1 MGLVTRQKIDSR
13 SIDYVEGDRHRP
25 VPVTATR
32 REYPLT
38 LWQRRFVS
46 PSGSH
51 ELAVNGS
58 PIGGSSLSIWDGTGA
73 GDTGAD
79 WTRGGVGTES
89 AAAMHSGT
97 NGLDTGVMAK
107 DDLVL
112 FDTTAFAISH
122 QSLVFWLNAQAF
134 PVDAD
139 IELRWQL
146 GGSDASDK
154 AKVNDYITVTVGT
167 WQQVVIPIVDF
178 NVVGNVDRLRLKHKG
193 VAGQHIYYD
202 DFQLSSGGGLGVQI
216 YRVEAPTAKTI
227 EVENVRLMIA
237 GTSAGWLIAD
247 WTTIDGGLSAG
258 LLLRY
263 WDYYEGDVFWSYN
276 FTNNKDLFGLLR
288 LDNSITF
295 LDADR
300 MITLLHETD
309 LARPILQEHR
319 VLDLVVRDD
328 LSSLISINAWTVGGV
343 R

>member
-1 MGLVTRQKIDSR
+1 MPLVTRQKIGSR
-13 SIDYVEGDRHRP
+13 AIDYVEGDRQRP
-25 VPVTATR
+25 VPVCATR

-38 LWQRRFVS
+38 LWQQRFVT
-46 PSGSH
+46 PVGSH
-51 ELAVNGS
+51 ELAINGA

-79 WTRGGVGTES
+79 WTRGGAGAES

-107 DDLVL
+107 GDLVT
-112 FDTTAFAISH
+112 FDTPALAITH
-122 QSLVFWLNAQAF
+122 QSLVFWLNAQAY
-134 PVDAD
+134 PPNAD

-146 GGSDASDK
+146 SGVDASDK
-154 AKVNDYITVTVGT
+154 IKVNDYITVTVGS

-178 NVVGNVDRLRLKHKG
+178 DVVGNVDRLRIKHKK
-193 VAGQHIYYD
+193 VAGQHLYYD

-227 EVENVRLMIA
+227 EVENVRLMLA
-237 GTSAGWLIAD
+237 GTSNGWLIAD
-247 WTTIDGGLSAG
+247 WATINGGLSAG
-258 LLLRY
+258 LLLRF
-263 WDYYEGDVFWSYN
+263 WDYYDGEVFWSYN
-276 FTNNKDLFGLLR
+276 FVNNKDLFGLLR
-288 LDNSITF
+288 LDNSVTF

-300 MITLLHETD
+300 MITLLHEAG
-309 LARPILQEHR
+309 LARPILSGHR

-328 LSSLISINAWTVGGV
+328 LSSLISINAWAMGGV